1 MHRNLTVVDGLVPTD
16 LDDTDLSSFGEAM
29 SIALDQRYFGPRR
42 LLVAFAERDGRMRA
56 LAAATRTDPIEFAL
70 RACIQHLGEGA
81 SVAIAFND
89 EPVEWGPPPAD
100 LANRFWGWQ
109 EMCRASGIHLV
120 DWISCDDQTFR
131 STKIAL
137 QPGGEWWDVPH
148 A

>member
-1 MHRNLTVVDGLVPTD
+1 MRNLTVVDGLVATG
-16 LDDTDLSSFGEAM
+16 LDDTDLTSFTEAM

-42 LLVAFAERDGRMRA
+42 LLVAFAERGGRMRA
-56 LAAATRTDPIEFAL
+56 RAAATRTDPIDFAL

-81 SVAIAFND
+81 SAAIAFND

-100 LANRFWGWQ
+100 LATRFWGWQ
-109 EMCRASGIHLV
+109 ATCRASGIHLV

-131 STKIAL
+131 STKLAI
-137 QPGGEWWDVPH
+137 QPDDEWWDAPH